1 MKPAVPSPDRARRT
15 LIMGILN
22 RTPDSFYDGGRWIG
36 LDEAVAHG
44 LRMAEDGADIIDV
57 GGESSRPGAEPV
69 SETEEQDRV
78 LPVIEE
84 LAARGLA
91 VSIDTWRAS
100 TAKKA
105 LQAGAVM
112 VNDITGLRGD
122 PGMAEVI
129 AEAECPCVIMHMLG
143 TPKTMQQNPC
153 YRDVIDDILEF
164 FEERISFAVRAG
176 ISESN
181 IWLDPGFG
189 FGKTPDHNLELVRR
203 LDAFLRF
210 GRPVLL
216 GASNKSTIGIVLGA
230 DVSDRTEGNMAVVA
244 YAIAKG
250 VHCVRVHDV
259 RTTVRVARMAD
270 AIRRGSVAE
279 T

>member
-1 MKPAVPSPDRARRT
+1 
-15 LIMGILN
+15 MGILN

-36 LDEAVAHG
+36 LEEAVAHG
-44 LRMAEDGADIIDV
+44 LRMAEEGADFIDV

-78 LPVIEE
+78 LPAIEE

-129 AEAECPCVIMHMLG
+129 AEAKCLCVIMHMLG
-143 TPKTMQQNPC
+143 TPKTMQQNPF
-153 YRDVIDDILEF
+153 YRDVVDDILKF
-164 FEERISFAVRAG
+164 FEERIDFALRAG
-176 ISESN
+176 IPESN

-216 GASNKSTIGIVLGA
+216 GASNKSTIGVVLGA

>member
-1 MKPAVPSPDRARRT
+1 
-15 LIMGILN
+15 MGILN

-181 IWLDPGFG
+181 IWLDPGFC